1 MEIINNTKGGIEGEI
16 WERGNGGQ
24 IEIPDEHHTIL
35 ELHLKS
41 EKIKTRVTKLG
52 VYMFCL
58 SLLQTFRQNFE
69 FKRLIPLE
77 KINIADISIILE
89 RS

>member
-52 VYMFCL
+52 VLYVL
-58 SLLQTFRQNFE
+58 PVITTNFPPK
-69 FKRLIPLE
+69 F
-77 KINIADISIILE
+77 
-89 RS
+89 